1 MTLNTDSISAI
12 KTVEN
17 TNIENSNSSSE
28 TSKEGIFKEE
38 LEKKTNNENNN
49 DDILKQIKDLE
60 AQKKELEN
68 NKKNK
73 DKNNMFTGGLIGLF
87 SSFFALGNAAN
98 ANSVSQSTNS
108 LRICYDK
115 LAFLIKNR
123 SLRSALPLAF
133 ASAFTT
139 SMILTGVIGGLIA
152 SKTIFGEEYYDNK
165 ISNLDKKITEKQ
177 AMLTT

>member
-60 AQKKELEN
+60 AQKKNLKIT
-68 NKKNK
+68 KKTK
-73 DKNNMFTGGLIGLF
+73 I
-87 SSFFALGNAAN
+87 
-98 ANSVSQSTNS
+98 
-108 LRICYDK
+108 
-115 LAFLIKNR
+115 
-123 SLRSALPLAF
+123 
-133 ASAFTT
+133 
-139 SMILTGVIGGLIA
+139 
-152 SKTIFGEEYYDNK
+152 KTICLQVD
-165 ISNLDKKITEKQ
+165 
-177 AMLTT
+177 